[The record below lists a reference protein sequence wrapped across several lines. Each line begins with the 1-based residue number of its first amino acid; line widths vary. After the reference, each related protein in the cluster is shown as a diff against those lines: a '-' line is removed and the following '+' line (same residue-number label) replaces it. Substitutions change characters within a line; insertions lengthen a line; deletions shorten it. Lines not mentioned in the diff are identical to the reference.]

1 MKTVF
6 ILLLTTILNIANIFV
21 EKKSL
26 SFLAILLS
34 LTAIYQLKKK
44 RDKNE
49 NQ

>member
-6 ILLLTTILNIANIFV
+6 ILLLATMLNLANIFV

-26 SFLAILLS
+26 SFVAILLS
-34 LTAIYQLKKK
+34 LIAIYQLKKK
-44 RDKNE
+44 GNKNE